1 MNTVE
6 SRRRKQK
13 IRNSLK
19 AIAKRKKLNA
29 KKQAKLD
36 RMPSG
41 ECRLQK
47 INLDAGFIVRLR
59 GFDLR
64 SLADVR

>member
-1 MNTVE
+1 MPAVL
-6 SRRRKQK
+6 
-13 IRNSLK
+13 LK
-19 AIAKRKKLNA
+19 TPKWAIVA
-29 KKQAKLD
+29 LD